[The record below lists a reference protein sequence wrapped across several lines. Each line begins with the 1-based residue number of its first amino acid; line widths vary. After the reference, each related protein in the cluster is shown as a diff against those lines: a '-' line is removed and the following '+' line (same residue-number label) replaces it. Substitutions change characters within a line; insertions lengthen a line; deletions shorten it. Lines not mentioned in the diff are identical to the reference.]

1 MSNAI
6 RLPADETGFRP
17 DAATARRQFWLSL
30 GLGLAA
36 LAAASPTIAAQPT
49 RAAPDAPNAR
59 RGQVAAPEFVASSV
73 AYAELRR
80 AMTAGARENAN

>member
-6 RLPADETGFRP
+6 RFKADETGFRP

-30 GLGLAA
+30 GVGLAA
-36 LAAASPTIAAQPT
+36 LAAAATIAAQPT

-59 RGQVAAPEFVASSV
+59 QGQVGAPEFVASPV
-73 AYAELRR
+73 AAAQLRR
-80 AMTAGARENAN
+80 TMTAGARESAN

>member
-30 GLGLAA
+30 GVGLAA
-36 LAAASPTIAAQPT
+36 LAAVATIAAQPT

-73 AYAELRR
+73 AYAKLRR

>member
-30 GLGLAA
+30 GVGLAA
-36 LAAASPTIAAQPT
+36 LAAVATIAAQPT

>member
-30 GLGLAA
+30 GVGLAA
-36 LAAASPTIAAQPT
+36 LAAAATIAAQPT